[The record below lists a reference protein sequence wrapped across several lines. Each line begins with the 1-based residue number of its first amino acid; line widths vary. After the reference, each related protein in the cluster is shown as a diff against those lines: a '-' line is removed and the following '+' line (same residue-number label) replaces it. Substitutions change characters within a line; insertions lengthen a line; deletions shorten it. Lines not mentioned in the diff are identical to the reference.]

1 MPEFKGKSRG
11 EMPKDSVVTPPEVI
25 NIPGNC
31 ENEGDA
37 RKFSYKWVMGS
48 SQTCGEIYA

>member
-1 MPEFKGKSRG
+1 MPPS
-11 EMPKDSVVTPPEVI
+11 DDVVTPPEVI

-31 ENEGDA
+31 ENEEDV

-48 SQTCGEIYA
+48 SQKCMQ